1 MFFII
6 SIGLLIVVILSVTIT
21 LWDDIIEIVEIF
33 IDNIIDSLGNAIINI
48 HKEFNNL

>member
-1 MFFII
+1 MMFFII
-6 SIGLLIVVILSVTIT
+6 SIGLSIVVILST

>member
-6 SIGLLIVVILSVTIT
+6 SIGLSIVVILST